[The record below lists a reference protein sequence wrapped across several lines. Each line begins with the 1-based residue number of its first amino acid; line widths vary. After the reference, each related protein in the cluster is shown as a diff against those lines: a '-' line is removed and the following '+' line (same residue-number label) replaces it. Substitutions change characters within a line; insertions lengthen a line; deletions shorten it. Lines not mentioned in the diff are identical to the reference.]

1 MESEQFEDLQEV
13 KSIFGITIKPD
24 ILISKINIDNYDAI
38 VFVGGGGAKEY
49 FNDSIAHKIVKES
62 IAKGKVLAA
71 ICIAPNILA
80 NAGVLKDKKP
90 TCFYPKNI
98 IEKGAIYSGKTV
110 EQDGKI
116 ITAEDPHVAQDFAK
130 AIIAAVNTE

>member
-1 MESEQFEDLQEV
+1 MMQLYLLAE
-13 KSIFGITIKPD
+13 
-24 ILISKINIDNYDAI
+24 
-38 VFVGGGGAKEY
+38 GGGGATEY
-49 FNDSIAHKIVKES
+49 FNDSIAHRIVKES

-80 NAGVLKDKKP
+80 NAGALEGKKA

-98 IEKGAIYSGKTV
+98 IDKGAIYTRESV

-116 ITAEDPHVAQDFAK
+116 ITGKKPQAAQDFAK
-130 AIIAAVNTE
+130 AIIAALNAE